1 MRECFDK
8 SSQCGIMGHEKKR
21 PPKIK
26 RKRKNHNSKNQ
37 NHSKRTGRLQILSE
51 PGL

>member
-26 RKRKNHNSKNQ
+26 RKRKNPKIE
-37 NHSKRTGRLQILSE
+37 KLRTT
-51 PGL
+51 PKGLADCKF